1 MTKFQT
7 VQQRQEAGALVREEV
22 LGMPHVKSTGAD
34 PFMQHF
40 TEFTVD
46 HCWGA
51 VWVRPGL
58 PRKTR
63 SMLNLAMLTAMARWH
78 ELEVHVKGALTNGV
92 TEDEIAEVLLQAGVY
107 AGVPVAAEG
116 FRTAL
121 RAIEAWRKSKG

>member
-7 VQQRQEAGALVREEV
+7 VQQRQEAGAKVREEV
-22 LGMPHVKSTGAD
+22 LGMPYVKSGGTD

-63 SMLNLAMLTAMARWH
+63 SMLNLAMLTALARWH
-78 ELEVHVKGALTNGV
+78 ELEVHVRGALTNGV

-116 FRTAL
+116 FRAAF
-121 RAIEAWRKSKG
+121 RAIEAYRKNKS

>member
-7 VQQRQEAGALVREEV
+7 VQQRQDAGAHVREEV
-22 LGMPHVKSTGAD
+22 LGTPHVKSTGAD

-58 PRKTR
+58 ERKTR
-63 SMLNLAMLTAMARWH
+63 SMLNLAMLAALGRWH
-78 ELEVHVKGALTNGV
+78 ELEVHTKGALTNGV

-107 AGVPVAAEG
+107 AGVPIAAEG
-116 FRTAL
+116 FRTAF
-121 RAIEAWRKSKG
+121 RAIQAWRQNKG

>member
-1 MTKFQT
+1 MTNFKT
-7 VQQRQEAGALVREEV
+7 VQERQDAGAKVRQEV
-22 LGMPHVKSTGAD
+22 LGMPHVKSTGGD

-78 ELEVHVKGALTNGV
+78 ELAVHVKGALTNGV

-116 FRTAL
+116 FRTAH
-121 RAIEAWRKSKG
+121 RAIEEYRKSKA

>member
-7 VQQRQEAGALVREEV
+7 VQQRQEAGAKVREEV
-22 LGMPHVKSTGAD
+22 LGTPYVKSGGTD

-63 SMLNLAMLTAMARWH
+63 SMLNLAMLTALARWH
-78 ELEVHVKGALTNGV
+78 ELEVHVRGALTNGV

-116 FRTAL
+116 FRAAF
-121 RAIEAWRKSKG
+121 RAIEAYRKNKS